1 MSTAQVG
8 RATTL
13 AVILSAVV
21 SVGASA
27 QGSPDIA
34 STPFDRR
41 FPSTA
46 RQPIRALHV
55 TVLAGDDARLASWY
69 VDHLGFRVSARSTV
83 ERADGSHASVTSV
96 TLDELTISF
105 ERAAAST
112 PTASGASRQ
121 RIALAVRDLPGQLRV
136 LHRAGIS
143 STPAQP
149 TRSVQVR
156 DPEGNVIELVQDR
169 P

>member
-1 MSTAQVG
+1 MRTVQLG

-13 AVILSAVV
+13 AMILSAFV
-21 SVGASA
+21 SVGAAA

-55 TVLAGDDARLASWY
+55 TVLASDDARLASWY
-69 VDHLGFRVSARSTV
+69 AEHLGFRVSGHSSVKR
-83 ERADGSHASVTSV
+83 EDGSRASVTSV
-96 TLDELTISF
+96 TLDELTINF
-105 ERAAAST
+105 ERAAGPA
-112 PTASGASRQ
+112 ANVASRQ
-121 RIALAVRDLPGQLRV
+121 RIALGVRDLPGQLRA
-136 LHRAGIS
+136 LQKAGVG

-149 TRSVQVR
+149 SRSAQIR
-156 DPEGNVIELVQDR
+156 DPEGNVVELVQDGS
-169 P
+169 